1 MCKTLAPQAVST
13 GGCSPTA
20 TSMNS
25 CTNAVGS
32 TRACRWQIFER
43 ATISQKKQ
51 KLLTTLPIFPH
62 ASAKGCQKRVSDEGA
77 PEALYRCPGFE
88 PRDPSGFKSRNPARI
103 WRDIPPEKSHP
114 CSREF

>member
-1 MCKTLAPQAVST
+1 MRRTLAPHAVST
-13 GGCSPTA
+13 GGYSPTA

-32 TRACRWQIFER
+32 TRAYRWQIFER

-62 ASAKGCQKRVSDEGA
+62 ASAKGCPKRVSDEHV
-77 PEALYRCPGFE
+77 PEALYRCRIRT
-88 PRDPSGFKSRNPARI
+88 PRPFRLLRVGIRP
-103 WRDIPPEKSHP
+103 
-114 CSREF
+114 